1 MEKREIRVRIHFKP
15 PTPTGVPLKTVD
27 LRTKKPATIT
37 LEGTR
42 QDPVI
47 APRAVPVV
55 EAVMAMC
62 ILDRAMRAGLIPSAR
77 CPICGVNVLRGG
89 MEDHLIYHRER
100 GDLDGPSSEY
110 V

>member
-1 MEKREIRVRIHFKP
+1 MKKREIRVRIYFKP
-15 PTPTGVPLKTVD
+15 PTPTGISLNTVN

-62 ILDRAMRAGLIPSAR
+62 LLDRAMRAGLIPSAR
-77 CPICGVNVLRGG
+77 CPICGSTVLKGE
-89 MEDHLIYHRER
+89 MENHLIYHRER
-100 GDLDGPSSEY
+100 GNLDIRPESL
-110 V
+110 